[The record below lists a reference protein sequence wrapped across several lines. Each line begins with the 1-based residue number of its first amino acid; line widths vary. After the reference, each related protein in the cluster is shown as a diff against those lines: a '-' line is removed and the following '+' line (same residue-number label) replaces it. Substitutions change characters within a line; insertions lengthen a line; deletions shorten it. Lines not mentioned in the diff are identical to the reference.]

1 MLNNL
6 NNICYM
12 HVNFYKRPQIQ
23 VNNSHSKMEN
33 STLFLEYLSEFIANS
48 ATRRVNGYGTVGLAH
63 NTIRTYKSLY
73 RITKEYELEKSQQLF
88 LAGIDKKMAVSFTQF
103 LKIEKQYS
111 DNYCGQLL
119 KLLKIILRDAQK
131 SGFEIH
137 PYSNYIESFKQKS
150 SDRIIHFLNPAE
162 IKVLKGLERIPSE
175 LEDSYKWLLIGLSI
189 GQRVSD
195 LLSLKSSNIRKA
207 NNGLYIDIIQQKTK
221 KAVTIGVADPLV
233 IDLLESEFPKVLSQ
247 EAFNKQIK
255 MICKIAGIDEVV
267 RGFKNNPKT
276 RRKEV
281 LSAPKYEFVTS
292 HIMRRSFATNYY
304 GKIETPLLMNIT
316 GHTKESTFLT
326 YIGTHQNKDALA
338 DLFMQKAGVIW

>member
-1 MLNNL
+1 
-6 NNICYM
+6 M
-12 HVNFYKRPQIQ
+12 HVNFYKIPQIH
-23 VNNSHSKMEN
+23 VNNSHLRIGN
-33 STLFLEYLSEFIANS
+33 GTLFLEYLSEFIANS
-48 ATRRVNGYGTVGLAH
+48 ATKRVKGYGTVGLAH

-73 RITKEYELEKSQQLF
+73 RITQEYEFEKSQKLH
-88 LAGIDKKMAVSFTQF
+88 LGAIDKNTAESFTRF

-119 KLLKIILRDAQK
+119 KLLKIILRDAEK
-131 SGFEIH
+131 SGFAIH

-162 IKVLKGLERIPSE
+162 IKIIKGLEKVPSE
-175 LEDSYKWLLIGLSI
+175 YEDSYKWLLIGLSI

-195 LLSLKSSNIRKA
+195 LLGLKLSNIRKA
-207 NNGLYIDIIQQKTK
+207 ANGLYIDIMQQKTK
-221 KAVTIGVADPLV
+221 KPVTIGVADPLV
-233 IDLLESEFPKVLSQ
+233 IALLENEFPKVLSQ
-247 EAFNKQIK
+247 VAFNKQIK
-255 MICKIAGIDEVV
+255 VICKIAGISEVV

-281 LSAPKYEFVTS
+281 VDAPKYEFVTS
-292 HIMRRSFATNYY
+292 HIMRRSFASNYY

>member
-1 MLNNL
+1 MH
-6 NNICYM
+6 IDFYKKPRI
-12 HVNFYKRPQIQ
+12 HVNNP
-23 VNNSHSKMEN
+23 HSKIGN
-33 STLFLEYLSEFIANS
+33 GTLFLEYLSEFIANS
-48 ATRRVNGYGTVGLAH
+48 ATKRVKGYGTVGLAH

-73 RITKEYELEKSQQLF
+73 RITQEYEFEKSQKLH
-88 LAGIDKKMAVSFTQF
+88 LGAIDKNTAESFTRF
-103 LKIEKQYS
+103 IKIEKQYS

-119 KLLKIILRDAQK
+119 KLLKIILRDADK
-131 SGFEIH
+131 SGYAIH

-162 IKVLKGLERIPSE
+162 IKVLKGLERIPSD

-195 LLSLKSSNIRKA
+195 LLGLKPSNIRKA
-207 NNGLYIDIIQQKTK
+207 TNGLYIDIMQQKTK

-233 IDLLESEFPKVLSQ
+233 IALLEDEFPEALSQ
-247 EAFNKQIK
+247 VTFNKEIK
-255 MICKIAGIDEVV
+255 MICKIAGISEVV

-281 LSAPKYEFVTS
+281 IEGPKYEFVTS
-292 HIMRRSFATNYY
+292 HIMRRSFASNYY
-304 GKIETPLLMNIT
+304 GEIETPLLMNIT

-338 DLFMQKAGVIW
+338 DLFMAKARVIW